1 MDYLTMM
8 LLAKGA
14 QRIGQSGARLLQ
26 PKFAN
31 TTYGRQLSKMR
42 TEGALSP
49 GAEKNILNRVG
60 TQAGRSANVATNR
73 MIGSAVNSGMGSDSV
88 AIRRGIAEAE
98 LDKRRIVTDTAKDI
112 YLDEEKAKKQ
122 AKIDYA
128 KSVDQ
133 DKRERRNAMIGVA
146 SSVAQTAGDYYGN
159 KVAEGKAQD
168 QSYMDAVAK
177 YGENIRAV
185 KLPGGETRYTG
196 GIDSKTGKVA
206 LTQDDQR
213 AIEVYAQKAN
223 IKNSATVSQ
232 TFEDFLNDKNAD
244 PDKFIE
250 KMKDLGLEDADIVE
264 IIKMLSK

>member
-112 YLDEEKAKKQ
+112 YLNEEKAKKQ

-128 KSVDQ
+128 KAVDQ
-133 DKRERRNAMIGVA
+133 DKGERRNAMVGVA

-159 KVAEGKAQD
+159 KVAEDKAQGK
-168 QSYMDAVAK
+168 SYMDAVAK
-177 YGENIRAV
+177 YGANVRAV
-185 KLPGGETRYTG
+185 DLPGNITRYTG
-196 GIDSKTGKVA
+196 GVDPQTGEVA

-244 PDKFIE
+244 TDKFIE
-250 KMKDLGLEDADIVE
+250 KMKDMGFEDADIVE

>member
-1 MDYLTMM
+1 MTMM

-60 TQAGRSANVATNR
+60 TEAGRSANVATNR

-88 AIRRGIAEAE
+88 AIRRGITEAE

-122 AKIDYA
+122 AEIDYA
-128 KSVDQ
+128 KAVDQ

-146 SSVAQTAGDYYGN
+146 SSIAQTAGDYYGD
-159 KVAEGKAQD
+159 KVAKDKAQD

-177 YGENIRAV
+177 YGANVSEV
-185 KLPGGETRYTG
+185 TTPGGETRYAG
-196 GIDSKTGKVA
+196 EG
-206 LTQDDQR
+206 LTEADR
-213 AIEVYAQKAN
+213 NAIEVYKRKGE
-223 IKNSATVSQ
+223 IP
-232 TFEDFLNDKNAD
+232 DKNA
-244 PDKFIE
+244 
-250 KMKDLGLEDADIVE
+250 IVN
-264 IIKMLSK
+264 MLSNAKSKEEFLAMSQYATSLYPDLFK

>member
-1 MDYLTMM
+1 MTML

-31 TTYGRQLSKMR
+31 TTYGRQLGKMR

-128 KSVDQ
+128 KAVDQ
-133 DKRERRNAMIGVA
+133 DKGERRNAMVGVA

-168 QSYMDAVAK
+168 QSYMNAVAK
-177 YGENIRAV
+177 YGPENV
-185 KLPGGETRYTG
+185 QKVTTPGDLTRYAG
-196 GIDSKTGKVA
+196 EG
-206 LTQDDQR
+206 LTEADR
-213 AIEVYAQKAN
+213 NAIEVYKRKGE
-223 IKNSATVSQ
+223 IP
-232 TFEDFLNDKNAD
+232 DKNA
-244 PDKFIE
+244 
-250 KMKDLGLEDADIVE
+250 
-264 IIKMLSK
+264 IINMLSNAKSKEEFFAMSQYATSLYPDLFK

>member
-1 MDYLTMM
+1 MTMM

-128 KSVDQ
+128 KAVSQ
-133 DKRERRNAMIGVA
+133 DKRERRNAMVGVA

-177 YGENIRAV
+177 YGPENVKAV
-185 KLPGGETRYTG
+185 ELPGGETRYTG

-250 KMKDLGLEDADIVE
+250 KMKDMGFEDADIVE